1 MGSWIIEHI
10 NGINRPFSKNFGS
23 AAETQTWIDRMGP
36 VLAKEWKP
44 IYWPDEGESPKIV
57 RIINEGLVKKD
68 LEDILLP
75 RVSVDEYVPSEPNTD
90 NIVLAFF
97 IKGVPEAVLPFKNFC
112 EKCNGV
118 LEVDYGDS
126 DTVVDTSVI
135 YIEYDREKMDIDN
148 IRDLMVQVSM
158 LANIEESDFTLTFP
172 HTTKKFPYDLGILQQ
187 YFISRTMRDNR
198 MAQMKAEREAQ
209 QKAEKAIAQMQDNRE
224 QEETQE
230 SPQLGENLADNL
242 ADMLFE

>member
-1 MGSWIIEHI
+1 MGSWIVEHI

-23 AAETQTWIDRMGP
+23 AAETQTWINRMGP

-44 IYWPDEGESPKIV
+44 IYWPDEGECPKIV

-75 RVSVDEYVPSEPNTD
+75 RVSVDEYVPSEPDTD

-135 YIEYDREKMDIDN
+135 YIEYDREKMDIGN
-148 IRDLMVQVSM
+148 IRDLMVQVAM

-172 HTTKKFPYDLGILQQ
+172 HTTKKFPYDLEILQQ